1 MSAALC
7 IDFGTS
13 SIRAVYRDAK
23 NNRHVLPI
31 GLVTGAKS
39 IDEASIRSEIHI
51 DAQGKGLK
59 YGEHAV
65 VAKAN
70 LAPSSYYESSPKL
83 WLLEPDK
90 LDQPAF
96 TGLKVTR
103 RELLTGLLAYGIF
116 GAKEAL
122 RRIQVAYPK
131 VLQDIRIAH
140 PVWSEDLSRRANQE
154 ILQIGYAASQMAEQ
168 GDWGDVPLSTLRSYF
183 DQPYTGSLHPR
194 SDVIEPVA
202 AALEL
207 LSRKV
212 NLRQICAVV
221 DVGAGTTDIGLFYS
235 VVTEGHADR
244 LIPLSTTRSVFKAG
258 NEIDQVLYRI
268 LAKKSGTTDQLRLY
282 DIRTRI
288 RQIKEFLFENGFVQ
302 ELGVRVSLDEV
313 ERHSD
318 IIKMAHEIRACFEEA
333 VLSDRKKILEFNR
346 EPSIQIVMAGGGGN
360 VSFIRSTLSKPV
372 RVGEKSIPVSIST
385 SEGTDQLTYGASH
398 ERLAVALGGANVYYD
413 SLRHEH
419 EKLTSLPSLGYAK
432 QDVTRSIHTI
442 ELPTSAVTT
451 PTLPAQAIKS
461 DLTQIAKAHQE
472 KALWRA
478 KISSL
483 AKIAEAGN
491 IEAQFEIAEQ
501 LSTTASQY
509 LLEAM
514 DWYVRAARQGHLA
527 SQLKLVDFLLSGT
540 AIAQDYPHA
549 YFWLLVAAR
558 NGSKD
563 SLEQAKTVRPFLPA
577 SVAEKIHIDAIS
589 WQPKSETTTQPLD
602 RAIVQ
607 KPSPPRH
614 LDLKSQEK
622 PPSKNLHPKQ
632 LPQVVINPFDE
643 LKIRELIRYSSFLK
657 LPTHSINDMT
667 ALAKWSKKK
676 EPFESAFLAL
686 YFDLPFDASAHL
698 SEELQRKL
706 DAWRLFSKR
715 RGL

>member
-13 SIRAVYRDAK
+13 SIRAVYRDEK

-65 VAKAN
+65 VAKAK
-70 LAPSSYYESSPKL
+70 LAASSYYESSPKL

-122 RRIQVAYPK
+122 QRIQVAYPE

-140 PVWSEDLSRRANQE
+140 PVWREDLSRRANQE
-154 ILQIGYAASQMAEQ
+154 LLQIGYAASQLAEQ

-258 NEIDQVLYRI
+258 NEIDQVLYQI
-268 LAKKSGTTDQLRLY
+268 LAKKSGTTDKLKLY
-282 DIRTRI
+282 DVRTRI
-288 RQIKEFLFENGFVQ
+288 RQIKEFLFANGFVQ

-318 IIKMAHEIRACFEEA
+318 IIKMAQEIRACFEEA
-333 VLSDRKKILEFNR
+333 VLSDRKKILGLNR
-346 EPSIQIVMAGGGGN
+346 DPRIQIVMAGGGGN
-360 VSFIRSTLSKPV
+360 VSFIRSVLSRPV
-372 RVGEKSIPVSIST
+372 AVGEKLIPVSISA

-419 EKLTSLPSLGYAK
+419 EKLTSIPSLGYAK
-432 QDVTRSIHTI
+432 QDVTRSFQTI
-442 ELPTSAVTT
+442 ELSTSALTT
-451 PTLPAQAIKS
+451 PALPAQAIKS
-461 DLTQIAKAHQE
+461 DLTQIAKASQE

-483 AKIAEAGN
+483 ARIAETGN

-501 LSTTASQY
+501 LSSTASQY
-509 LLEAM
+509 VLEAM

-527 SQLKLVDFLLSGT
+527 SQLKLVDLLLSGT
-540 AIAQDYPHA
+540 AIAQDYPDA

-577 SVAEKIHIDAIS
+577 SVAEKIQIDAIS
-589 WQPKSETTTQPLD
+589 WQPKSETAAHYFSHKIAQQT
-602 RAIVQ
+602 
-607 KPSPPRH
+607 SPPRR
-614 LDLKSQEK
+614 LESKSQGK
-622 PPSKNLHPKQ
+622 PQSKNLHPKQ
-632 LPQVVINPFDE
+632 QPQVVINPFDE
-643 LKIRELIRYSSFLK
+643 LKIRELIRYSGFLK
-657 LPTHSINDMT
+657 IPTSSINDMT
-667 ALAKWSKKK
+667 ELAKWSKKK
-676 EPFESAFLAL
+676 EPFESVFLAM
-686 YFDLPFDASAHL
+686 YCDLQFDASAHL

-706 DAWRLFSKR
+706 DAWLSFCKR
-715 RGL
+715 RRL

>member
-39 IDEASIRSEIHI
+39 IDDASIRSEIYI

-59 YGEHAV
+59 FGEHAV
-65 VAKAN
+65 IAKAK

-83 WLLEPDK
+83 WLREPNI

-122 RRIQVAYPK
+122 RHLQVSHPK

-140 PVWSEDLSRRANQE
+140 PVWREDLSRRANQE
-154 ILQIGYAASQMAEQ
+154 ILQIGYAASRLAEQ

-183 DQPYTGSLHPR
+183 DQPYTGTLHPK

-207 LSRKV
+207 LTRKV

-268 LAKKSGTTDQLRLY
+268 LAKKSDTTDKLSLF
-282 DIRTRI
+282 DVRTRI
-288 RQIKEFLFENGFVQ
+288 RQIKEFLFANGFVQ
-302 ELGVRVSLDEV
+302 ELGVRVSLNEV
-313 ERHSD
+313 EGHSD
-318 IIKMAHEIRACFEEA
+318 IIKMAQVIRTCFEEA
-333 VLSDRKKILEFNR
+333 ILSYSEKIVEFNR
-346 EPSIQIVMAGGGGN
+346 DSPIQIVMAGGGGN
-360 VSFIRSTLSKPV
+360 VSFIRSALSKPV
-372 RVGEKSIPVSIST
+372 IVGGKSIPVRISA
-385 SEGTDQLTYGASH
+385 SQGTDHLTYGASH

-413 SLRHEH
+413 NLRHEH
-419 EKLTSLPSLGYAK
+419 EKLSRIPSLGQAK
-432 QDVTRSIHTI
+432 QDVTKSIQ
-442 ELPTSAVTT
+442 AVEIPSFTVT
-451 PTLPAQAIKS
+451 PTALPRPTTNNS
-461 DLTQIAKAHQE
+461 LTQITKSNQSKAI
-472 KALWRA
+472 WRE

-483 AKIAEAGN
+483 ERVAETGN
-491 IEAQFEIAEQ
+491 VEAQFEIAEQ
-501 LSTTASQY
+501 LSSTSTQY
-509 LLEAM
+509 VLEAM
-514 DWYVRAARQGHLA
+514 KWYVRAARQGHLA
-527 SQLKLVDFLLSGT
+527 SQLKLVNLLLSGT
-540 AIAQDYPHA
+540 AIAADYPDA
-549 YFWLLVAAR
+549 YFWLLVVAR
-558 NGSKD
+558 NGSKE
-563 SLEQAKTVRPFLPA
+563 SLEQAKSVRPFLSA
-577 SVAEKIHIDAIS
+577 YVADQIHIDANS
-589 WQPKSETTTQPLD
+589 WQPKSETAAPTPVRTIAQQ
-602 RAIVQ
+602 I
-607 KPSPPRH
+607 SPPRH
-614 LDLKSQEK
+614 VESKSQGQ
-622 PPSKNLHPKQ
+622 PHSKNHHPKQ
-632 LPQVVINPFDE
+632 RPHCVLNPFEE
-643 LKIRELIRYSSFLK
+643 LKIRELIRYSGFLK
-657 LPTHSINDMT
+657 LPQGSINDMT
-667 ALAKWSKKK
+667 ALTKWSKKK

-686 YFDLPFDASAHL
+686 YCDLQFDVSAHL

-706 DAWRLFSKR
+706 DAWLSFCKR
-715 RGL
+715 RLL